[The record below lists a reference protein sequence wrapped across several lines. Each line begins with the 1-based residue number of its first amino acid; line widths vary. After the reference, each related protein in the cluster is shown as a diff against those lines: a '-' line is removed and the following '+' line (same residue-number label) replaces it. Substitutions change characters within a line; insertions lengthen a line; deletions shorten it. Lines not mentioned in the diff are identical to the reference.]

1 MALTINSAEQID
13 HEMYENNL
21 TKLGFIY
28 RDVKKFDSCR
38 AQLQAEARLAESVY
52 MNKLRIYSKGK
63 YLYHTSDGEGL
74 INTLVSL
81 GIPEKKFMAYNSYSH
96 SYQRS
101 LDKTKVFGP
110 LVTALESGELHLSNS
125 RAYALDLIKSY
136 LNFKNLTVAV
146 SGGKNKSKFAIPCD
160 EVTKDDRT
168 LDKITF
174 KYGIAETGRHYTS
187 QDNIQG
193 WNKKYVTSITA
204 PKGKFL
210 VWMDFAQI
218 DLRVALNLF
227 IMNESNRK
235 IFEAVEDKYEAL
247 AREIYRQLGRE
258 FDLDLFK
265 SHRKIYKVLALAKLY
280 NAGNANLANTSGDK
294 EVVQLLDEFYSQ
306 SAKLQKYTKTV
317 QTYIDEKLD
326 IDVFDYFGQMRTITS
341 DTPNPLSVFL
351 NTPIQST
358 SASIM
363 KAVANKIMQ
372 RFYDL
377 GYGEDQ
383 IIYYLNRHDEVV
395 FMLDDELKKDLW
407 VLKDCESVYVD
418 DWDVLKLEISIGDYY
433 TEENEE
439 YMQNYENNWK
449 AKLGSSLERQTPRDM
464 GCYKHRKYF
473 PVDDCIVIVSSDGL
487 GSSADELK
495 NLITQRTSGIGE
507 PDVND
512 ANIQKI
518 IDMNGDFFI
527 FNITDNIVAR
537 YPRTVNLEDLL
548 SKTQLE
554 NVFIVKE
561 GEVPKFLGDTN
572 FIHKQKRIVALYNLL
587 IYLAD
592 NVSEYYKYFYT
603 NSDNFREWVF
613 K

>member
-1 MALTINSAEQID
+1 MALTIDSQEQID
-13 HEMYENNL
+13 YEMYEENL

-28 RDVKKFDSCR
+28 RDVKKFNLCK
-38 AQLQAEARLAESVY
+38 AQLQAEARLAESIFL
-52 MNKLRIYSKGK
+52 NKLRIYSKGK
-63 YLYHTSDGEGL
+63 YHYFTADSEGL
-74 INTLVSL
+74 LKTLVEL
-81 GIPEKKFMAYNSYSH
+81 GIPEKRLIAYNSYSH
-96 SYQRS
+96 TYQRS
-101 LDKTKVFGP
+101 LDKSKVFEP
-110 LVTALESGELHLSNS
+110 LVTALESGELSLSQS

-136 LNFKNLTVAV
+136 LNYKNLNVAV
-146 SGGKNKSKFAIPCD
+146 SGGKNKNKFSLPSEEI
-160 EVTKDDRT
+160 TKDGKQ

-174 KYGIAETGRHYTS
+174 KYGMAATGRHYTS

-235 IFEAVEDKYEAL
+235 IFEEVEDKYEAL

-280 NAGNANLANTSGDK
+280 NAGNANLSNTSGDK
-294 EVVQLLDEFYSQ
+294 EVVKLLDEFYSK

-317 QTYIDEKLD
+317 QTYINEKMD
-326 IDVFDYFGQMRTITS
+326 IDVFDYFGQLRTITS

-363 KAVANKIMQ
+363 KAVGNKIVE
-372 RFYDL
+372 RFYAL
-377 GYGEDQ
+377 GYTEEQ
-383 IIYYLNRHDEVV
+383 ITYYLNRHDEIV

-407 VLKDCESVYVD
+407 VLKDCESVFVD

-439 YMQNYENNWK
+439 YMTAYENNWK
-449 AKLGSSLERQTPRDM
+449 NKLGANLEYQTPRDM
-464 GCYKHRKYF
+464 KCYQHRNYF
-473 PVDDCIVIVSSDGL
+473 PVDDCIVVVSSEGL
-487 GSSADELK
+487 GETAEELK
-495 NLITQRTSGIGE
+495 QMIKTQTVGIGE
-507 PDVND
+507 PDINE

-518 IDMNGDFFI
+518 IDMNGDYFI
-527 FNITDNIVAR
+527 FNVTDNIVAR
-537 YPRTVNLEDLL
+537 YPKSVDLEQLI
-548 SKTQLE
+548 SKTHLE

-561 GEVPKFLGDTN
+561 GEVPTLLGDTN
-572 FIHKQKRIVALYNLL
+572 FINKKKRIVTVYNLL
-587 IYLAD
+587 IYL
-592 NVSEYYKYFYT
+592 SEKVPEYNKFFFT
-603 NSDNFREWVF
+603 NSDNFRGWVF
-613 K
+613 N